1 MISYIVTVMAV
12 KKQVRFNSDN
22 LNRLGKKGSSE
33 DDADAAFKKLLDQD
47 DDIDRIL
54 MFDGEPQTERL
65 KLLKRKWMK

>member
-12 KKQVRFNSDN
+12 KKQVRFDQEN
-22 LNRLGKKGSSE
+22 LSRLGKKGSSE

-54 MFDGEPQTERL
+54 ILGEEPQTEKL
-65 KLLKRKWMK
+65 KLLKKKWCK